1 MLAPLAQKSGH
12 SACDDIAE
20 CQPAGLRMRTKLD
33 HHVGGNLDRDGNDRF
48 GHRNWTLDL
57 LRVLQIS
64 VRLADREAKL
74 RRQPLRRLVERVSL
88 GEQIERSVQV
98 LGPFRMSGSRH
109 MS

>member
-1 MLAPLAQKSGH
+1 MPTPLAQKSGH
-12 SACDDIAE
+12 RARDDIAKG
-20 CQPAGLRMRTKLD
+20 QPAGLRMCAKLD
-33 HHVGGNLDRDGNDRF
+33 HHVGGNLDRDGNDRL
-48 GHRNWTLDL
+48 GHRDWTLDL
-57 LRVLQIS
+57 LRLLQIS

-74 RRQPLRRLVERVSL
+74 RRQLLRRLVETVSL